1 MLKARLNET
10 GETFEAVRVDGRTGC
25 YVPREERDYRAGLKV
40 GNHIHANSTGSSTS
54 PFYSHQNESRS
65 SLLELAAPLQPGLLP
80 TNPRVINLY
89 LAVQGFPSGIHHCP
103 AEFVQHHPR
112 RLVPG
117 QTELTLHKQGRYST
131 LVRGYQIRRPKPVGQ
146 RNLGPVKDGPGC
158 DRNLVTTLGA
168 LATALI
174 HKFVRLLVPASRT
187 SEPLRPTAETQILLA
202 RLFGG
207 ELGLK
212 FPQGSWK
219 GRTRHLS
226 TLQVVVC

>member
-1 MLKARLNET
+1 
-10 GETFEAVRVDGRTGC
+10 
-25 YVPREERDYRAGLKV
+25 
-40 GNHIHANSTGSSTS
+40 
-54 PFYSHQNESRS
+54 
-65 SLLELAAPLQPGLLP
+65 LLELAAPLQPGLLP

-89 LAVQGFPSGIHHCP
+89 LAVQGFPSGIHPCP

-117 QTELTLHKQGRYST
+117 QTELTLHKQGGYST
-131 LVRGYQIRRPKPVGQ
+131 LVRGYQIRRPKPVRQ

-174 HKFVRLLVPASRT
+174 NKFVRLSVPASRT
-187 SEPLRPTAETQILLA
+187 SEPLRPTAETQILLT

-207 ELGLK
+207 ELGLE
-212 FPQGSWK
+212 FPQGLRADEASHYATGCGLLKQQYNQKAGSWSAGK
-219 GRTRHLS
+219 KS
-226 TLQVVVC
+226 

>member
-1 MLKARLNET
+1 MPALKSGITFMRTRPEARPRLST
-10 GETFEAVRVDGRTGC
+10 ATRT
-25 YVPREERDYRAGLKV
+25 RAARRCLSWRLPCSPACSPPTHV
-40 GNHIHANSTGSSTS
+40 SSISTS
-54 PFYSHQNESRS
+54 PCRDSR
-65 SLLELAAPLQPGLLP
+65 
-80 TNPRVINLY
+80 
-89 LAVQGFPSGIHHCP
+89 
-103 AEFVQHHPR
+103 
-112 RLVPG
+112 
-117 QTELTLHKQGRYST
+117 GRYST